1 MTTRRTVIL
10 GGASAA
16 GLAGLTG
23 CAPAAADGVLTAADV
38 HRATYPT
45 VLAVQWIGEQLAQ
58 ESQGRLSVQSFPA
71 GQVGSE
77 DDSIGLARMGALDMV
92 RVSSAALNNRVPLT
106 RLLGL
111 PYVIR
116 SKEQLRAV
124 ADGPVGDRVNQ
135 AFEGTGLIPL
145 AIYDAGLRCVYNTK
159 RPIERPQD
167 LVGLKLR
174 TPQSDLFIG
183 IVRAMGASP
192 TPLTIGYVFQGLST
206 HLIDGAE
213 NNWPTFE
220 SSRHV
225 ELAKY
230 WSNTL
235 HSAAPEFLLMS
246 QRRFEALAPADQAL
260 VRDVATRSK
269 SVMREAWDTLET
281 ESEAAARAEGAMVV
295 EPDRAAFEEATR
307 RLVEDEIDRL
317 GAQALVSA
325 IARLDG

>member
-1 MTTRRTVIL
+1 MKTRRAIL
-10 GGASAA
+10 LSGLSAA
-16 GLAGLTG
+16 GAAAAS
-23 CAPAAADGVLTAADV
+23 CAPRSSGIFTAADV
-38 HRATYPT
+38 HRKDYPT
-45 VLAVQWIGEQLAQ
+45 MIAVRWIGAELERQTD
-58 ESQGRLSVQSFPA
+58 GRLSIQTFPS

-77 DDSIGLARMGALDMV
+77 DDSISLARMGALDFV

-106 RLLGL
+106 RVLAL

-116 SKEQLRAV
+116 SKEGLRQV
-124 ADGPVGDRVNQ
+124 ADGPIGGQVAA
-135 AFEGTGLIPL
+135 AFTGSGLVPL

-159 RPIERPQD
+159 RAVVKPAD
-167 LVGLKLR
+167 LAGLKLR

-206 HLIDGAE
+206 HLVDGAE

-230 WSNTL
+230 WSNTM

-246 QRRFEALAPADQAL
+246 QRSYDALSAADRDL
-260 VRDVATRSK
+260 IRDVATASK
-269 SVMREAWDTLET
+269 LVMRAAWDRLEA
-281 ESEAAARAEGAMVV
+281 EAEAAARAEGAIVA
-295 EPDRAAFEEATR
+295 EADRSAFEEATR
-307 RLVEDEIDRL
+307 ALVLAEADRIGAAPLVE
-317 GAQALVSA
+317 A
-325 IARLDG
+325 IRRLDA

>member
-1 MTTRRTVIL
+1 MTTRRNVIRS
-10 GGASAA
+10 GASAA
-16 GLAGLTG
+16 GLLGLSG
-23 CAPAAADGVLTAADV
+23 CVQAATGVLTAADV
-38 HRATYPT
+38 HRSTYPT
-45 VLAVQWIGEQLAQ
+45 VVAVQWIGEQLAK
-58 ESQGRLSVQSFPA
+58 ETQGRLSIQTFPA

-116 SKEQLRAV
+116 SREQFRAV
-124 ADGPVGDRVNQ
+124 ADGAVGARVSA
-135 AFEGTGLIPL
+135 AFQGTGLVPL

-159 RPIERPQD
+159 RPIETPRD
-167 LVGLKLR
+167 LLGLKLR

-225 ELAKY
+225 ELAKH

-246 QRRFEALAPADQAL
+246 QRRFEALSAADRAL
-260 VRDVATRSK
+260 IRDVAARSK
-269 SVMREAWDTLET
+269 PVMRAAWDRLET
-281 ESEAAARAEGAMVV
+281 ESEAAARAEGAIVT
-295 EPDRAAFEEATR
+295 EPDRSAFEAATK
-307 RLVEDEIDRL
+307 RLVAEEIDRL
-317 GAQALVSA
+317 NARDLVNA